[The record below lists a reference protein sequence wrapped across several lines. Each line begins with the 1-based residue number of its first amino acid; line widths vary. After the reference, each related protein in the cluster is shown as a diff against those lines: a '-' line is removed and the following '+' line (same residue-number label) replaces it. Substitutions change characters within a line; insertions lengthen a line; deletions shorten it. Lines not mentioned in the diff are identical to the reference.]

1 MPVRTELLYLRTDS
15 VPAGSNG
22 RPIPVQVYRVEP
34 RCCCCREQITP
45 EDCPFL
51 REGEEELLFNRRKR
65 FLQRCLECP
74 RFLENLRANHD
85 GCEGVAELLPYA
97 VEEVL
102 ALRAQNRTS
111 SAQAESRS
119 REVRFLHE
127 VSLVLQTSVDMDEVI
142 AMALTA
148 VTAGKGFGLNRAI
161 LLLVDKERKYL
172 RGYFA
177 VGPRSPQEAVR
188 IWQEVEEQDLP
199 LREMARL
206 FFEQK
211 MSAERERFRDLLEIL
226 SVPLSRAD
234 HPFVRTLNDQL
245 SRHVPNL
252 AGEPGIGPQQVA
264 ALGVSELLLVPLI
277 SKNRRI
283 GLLLADN
290 IVNRRPIGDDD
301 LASLET
307 FALPVSF
314 AIERAAL
321 YERLQEELSKV
332 TEANKRLKEQQEQ
345 IVRMEKMAL
354 VGKITANIAHSIRN
368 PLTIIGGF
376 ARTLIKSTPPGD
388 AKRQFIES
396 IVRESRRLEE
406 VLQEVL
412 NYSESLHPTFDLWDV
427 NQLVATVY
435 TGLRDD
441 LELSGVECRLDFAS
455 GLPQVRIDYKKISYC
470 LRSLIRNAI
479 EAMPRGGTMEI
490 RTRQR
495 EKELL
500 IALAD
505 SGSGVAP
512 ETLRSVTL
520 PFFTTKED
528 GSGLGLSLCARIL
541 EEHGARLDITSE
553 EGAGTTITI
562 ILNIPTEEIHGPT
575 AGG

>member
-1 MPVRTELLYLRTDS
+1 LPPGAELLYFRTDS
-15 VPAGSNG
+15 GPAG
-22 RPIPVQVYRVEP
+22 PVPPVQVYRVEN
-34 RCCCCREQITP
+34 RCCCCREHITA
-45 EDCPFL
+45 EDCPYL
-51 REGEEELLFNRRKR
+51 REGEQELLFDRRRR
-65 FLQRCLECP
+65 FLQRCLDCP
-74 RFLENLRANHD
+74 RFLENLRTNHG
-85 GCEGVAELLPYA
+85 GCEAMIELFPYA
-97 VEEVL
+97 VEELL
-102 ALRAQNRTS
+102 ALRAESRTLA
-111 SAQAESRS
+111 AQVDSRS
-119 REVRFLHE
+119 REVKFLHE
-127 VSLVLQTSVDMDEVI
+127 VSLVLQTSVDKDEVI

-161 LLLVDKERKYL
+161 LLLVDRERKSL

-177 VGPRSPQEAVR
+177 VGPRNPQEAVH
-188 IWQEVEEQDLP
+188 IWQEVEAQDLS

-211 MSAERERFRDLLEIL
+211 MAAERERFRDLLEVL
-226 SVPLSRAD
+226 SVPLDRAD
-234 HPFVRTLNDQL
+234 HPFVRTLNDHL
-245 SRHVPNL
+245 SRHVTDL
-252 AGEPGIGPQQVA
+252 ELEPGIDPAQAA
-264 ALGVSELLLVPLI
+264 ALGVRELLLVPLA

-290 IVNRRPIGDDD
+290 SINRRPISEED
-301 LASLET
+301 LYSLET
-307 FALPVSF
+307 FALPVAF

-332 TEANKRLKEQQEQ
+332 TEANRRLKEQQEQ

-427 NQLVATVY
+427 NQLVAAVY
-435 TGLRDD
+435 TGLRED
-441 LELSGVECRLDFAS
+441 LELSGVECRLDFAA
-455 GLPQVRIDYKKISYC
+455 GLPLVHIDYKKLAYC
-470 LRSLIRNAI
+470 LRGLIRNAV
-479 EAMPRGGTMEI
+479 EAMPRGGRMDI
-490 RTRQR
+490 RTLQR
-495 EKELL
+495 DGELL
-500 IALAD
+500 IVLAD
-505 SGSGVAP
+505 SGSGITADI
-512 ETLRSVTL
+512 LRSAAL
-520 PFFTTKED
+520 PYFTTKDE

-541 EEHGARLDITSE
+541 EEHGARLDIASE
-553 EGAGTTITI
+553 EGSGTTITI
-562 ILNIPTEEIHGPT
+562 ILNIPTEETHGPT

>member
-1 MPVRTELLYLRTDS
+1 M
-15 VPAGSNG
+15 
-22 RPIPVQVYRVEP
+22 EP
-34 RCCCCREQITP
+34 RCCCCREYITA
-45 EDCPFL
+45 EDCPYL
-51 REGEEELLFNRRKR
+51 REGEEELLFNRRQR
-65 FLQRCLECP
+65 FLQRCLDCP
-74 RFLENLRANHD
+74 RFLENLRTNHE
-85 GCEGVAELLPYA
+85 GCDGVAELFPYA

-102 ALRAQNRTS
+102 SLRAQSRTL
-111 SAQAESRS
+111 AVQVESRS
-119 REVRFLHE
+119 REVKFLHE

-161 LLLVDKERKYL
+161 LLLVDKERKHL

-226 SVPLSRAD
+226 SVPLSRTD

-252 AGEPGIGPQQVA
+252 AGEPGIGPEQVA
-264 ALGVSELLLVPLI
+264 ALGVGELLLVPLV

-332 TEANKRLKEQQEQ
+332 TEANRRLKEQQEQ

-435 TGLRDD
+435 TGLHDD
-441 LELSGVECRLDFAS
+441 LELSGVECRLDFAA
-455 GLPQVRIDYKKISYC
+455 GLPLVRIDYKKISYC
-470 LRSLIRNAI
+470 LRSLIRNAL
-479 EAMPRGGTMEI
+479 EAMPRGGTLEI
-490 RTRQR
+490 RTRRR
-495 EKELL
+495 ENELL
-500 IALAD
+500 IVLAD
-505 SGSGVAP
+505 SGSGIAP
-512 ETLRSVTL
+512 ESLRAVTL
-520 PFFTTKED
+520 PFFTTRDD

-541 EEHGARLDITSE
+541 EEHGARLDIASE
-553 EGAGTTITI
+553 EDAGTTITI
-562 ILNIPTEEIHGPT
+562 ILNIPTEETHGPT

>member
-1 MPVRTELLYLRTDS
+1 M
-15 VPAGSNG
+15 
-22 RPIPVQVYRVEP
+22 
-34 RCCCCREQITP
+34 
-45 EDCPFL
+45 
-51 REGEEELLFNRRKR
+51 
-65 FLQRCLECP
+65 
-74 RFLENLRANHD
+74 RANHD
-85 GCEGVAELLPYA
+85 GCEGLAELIPYA
-97 VEEVL
+97 VEEIL

-111 SAQAESRS
+111 AAQAESRS
-119 REVRFLHE
+119 REVKFLHE

-161 LLLVDKERKYL
+161 LLLVDKERKNL
-172 RGYFA
+172 KGYFA

-211 MSAERERFRDLLEIL
+211 MSAERERFRDLLDIL

-234 HPFVRTLNDQL
+234 HSFVRTLNDQL
-245 SRHVPNL
+245 SRHLANL
-252 AGEPGIGPQQVA
+252 AGEPGISPEQAA
-264 ALGVSELLLVPLI
+264 ALGVSELLLVPLV

-290 IVNRRPIGDDD
+290 IVSHRPISDED

-332 TEANKRLKEQQEQ
+332 TEANRRLKEQQEQ

-396 IVRESRRLEE
+396 IIRESRRLEE

-412 NYSESLHPTFDLWDV
+412 NYSESMHPTFDLWDV

-470 LRSLIRNAI
+470 LRSLIRNAL

-495 EKELL
+495 ENELL
-500 IALAD
+500 IILTD
-505 SGSGVAP
+505 SGHGITA
-512 ETLRSVTL
+512 ETMRSVTL
-520 PFFTTKED
+520 PFFTTRDD
-528 GSGLGLSLCARIL
+528 GSGLGLPLCARIL

-553 EGAGTTITI
+553 EGVGTIITI
-562 ILNIPTEEIHGPT
+562 ILNIPTEATHGSI

>member
-1 MPVRTELLYLRTDS
+1 LPLRPELLYLRTES
-15 VPAGSNG
+15 VPAGFTR
-22 RPIPVQVYRVEP
+22 RPIPFQVYCVEP
-34 RCCCCREQITP
+34 RCCCCREHISP
-45 EDCPFL
+45 EDCPYL

-74 RFLENLRANHD
+74 RFLENMRANHD
-85 GCEGVAELLPYA
+85 GCAGLAELIPYA

-111 SAQAESRS
+111 AAQVEARS
-119 REVRFLHE
+119 REVKFLHE

-161 LLLVDKERKYL
+161 LLLVDKERTNLK
-172 RGYFA
+172 GYFA
-177 VGPRSPQEAVR
+177 VGPRSPQDAAR

-226 SVPLSRAD
+226 TTPLGDLD

-245 SRHVPNL
+245 SRHVANL
-252 AGEPGIGPQQVA
+252 AEEPGIGREQAA
-264 ALGVSELLLVPLI
+264 ALDVDELLLVPLV

-290 IVNRRPIGDDD
+290 IINRRPIGEED

-321 YERLQEELSKV
+321 YERLQEELTKV
-332 TEANKRLKEQQEQ
+332 TEANRRLKEQQEQ

-396 IVRESRRLEE
+396 IIRESRRLEE

-427 NQLVATVY
+427 NQLIAGVY
-435 TGLRDD
+435 AGLNED
-441 LELSGVECRLDFAS
+441 LELGGIVCRLDFAA
-455 GLPQVRIDYKKISYC
+455 GLPLVRVDYKKISYC

-479 EAMPRGGTMEI
+479 EAMPAGGAMEI
-490 RTRQR
+490 RTRRR
-495 EKELL
+495 ENELL
-500 IALAD
+500 IILTD
-505 SGSGVAP
+505 SGHGMTA
-512 ETLRSVTL
+512 ETMHSVTL
-520 PFFTTKED
+520 PFFTSRDD
-528 GSGLGLSLCARIL
+528 GSGLGLPLCARIL
-541 EEHGARLDITSE
+541 DEHGARLDITSE
-553 EGAGTTITI
+553 EGVGTIITI
-562 ILNIPTEEIHGPT
+562 ILNIPTEETHGPI

>member
-1 MPVRTELLYLRTDS
+1 
-15 VPAGSNG
+15 
-22 RPIPVQVYRVEP
+22 VEP
-34 RCCCCREQITP
+34 SCCCCREHLSP
-45 EDCPFL
+45 EDCPYL
-51 REGEEELLFNRRKR
+51 REGDEELLFNRRKR

-74 RFLENLRANHD
+74 RFLENMRANHD
-85 GCEGVAELLPYA
+85 GCAGLAELIPYA

-111 SAQAESRS
+111 AAQVEARS
-119 REVRFLHE
+119 REVKFLHE
-127 VSLVLQTSVDMDEVI
+127 VSLVLQTSVDMEEVI

-161 LLLVDKERKYL
+161 LLLVDKERQHLK
-172 RGYFA
+172 GHFA
-177 VGPRSPQEAVR
+177 VGPRSAQDAAR

-226 SVPLSRAD
+226 TTPLGDLD

-245 SRHVPNL
+245 SRHVANL
-252 AGEPGIGPQQVA
+252 AEEPGIGREQAA
-264 ALGVSELLLVPLI
+264 ALGVNELLLVPLV

-290 IVNRRPIGDDD
+290 IINRRPIGEED
-301 LASLET
+301 LTSLET

-321 YERLQEELSKV
+321 YERLQEELTKV
-332 TEANKRLKEQQEQ
+332 TEANRRLKEQQEQ

-396 IVRESRRLEE
+396 IIRESRRLEE

-427 NQLVATVY
+427 NQLIAGVY
-435 TGLRDD
+435 AGLNED
-441 LELSGVECRLDFAS
+441 LELGGIVCRLDFAA
-455 GLPQVRIDYKKISYC
+455 GLPLVRVDYKKISYC

-479 EAMPRGGTMEI
+479 EAMPAGGAMEI
-490 RTRQR
+490 RTRRR
-495 EKELL
+495 ENELL
-500 IALAD
+500 IILTD
-505 SGSGVAP
+505 SGHGMTA
-512 ETLRSVTL
+512 ETMHSVTL
-520 PFFTTKED
+520 PFFTSRDD
-528 GSGLGLSLCARIL
+528 GSGLGLPLCARIL
-541 EEHGARLDITSE
+541 DEHGARLDITSE
-553 EGAGTTITI
+553 EGVGTIITI
-562 ILNIPTEEIHGPT
+562 ILNIPTEETHGPI